1 MPVKLKKETNSL
13 DIREKFTVT
22 IEEKKTNLCFQEW
35 LPFQWSIYNKTQL
48 CIHKQNEAEDEKKKK
63 KSMTFWTVCELSAS
77 LQSSRQSRFS
87 GWLCLCCSG
96 SVWCSAFQIFSWIKG
111 CCRAWLILMRL
122 AGSSISVPSSRSFS
136 CITFFLWSSGSRWP
150 PIMSASRSL
159 VGLMVL
165 ITVTFS

>member
-1 MPVKLKKETNSL
+1 MPVKLKKETVTHWISGKSL
-13 DIREKFTVT
+13 QWQLKKKKQTYVLKNGYHFNDLFT
-22 IEEKKTNLCFQEW
+22 IKHNYA
-35 LPFQWSIYNKTQL
+35 SINKMKLRT
-48 CIHKQNEAEDEKKKK
+48 KKKK